1 MTVATESK
9 EASEKKV
16 SKTGI
21 KDRMRLSER
30 SFRETGRYDGI
41 AELTHKKQD
50 PLRYES
56 VHSRLRSLVVSAR
69 ETSKRISASPGIRE
83 VGESVVALYTPEG
96 DSIVLSMG
104 IMVHVHTMSRFIKWM
119 LENDYEIDPG
129 IRPGDI
135 FANNDAYIGN
145 VQTPDVM
152 DVVPIFYDGE
162 LVGWAGAVCHELEV
176 GGVTPGGDVYLA
188 QERYTEGLFVCAEKV
203 GENDQLRRDYLIRVE
218 RNVRTPIYWILDEK
232 AKVSACLEIREKVLE
247 IIRDLGAQYYK
258 QATKELIEEGRR
270 SHLERMKLMTVPGRY
285 RGATFFGH
293 LYKGK
298 PGVLPMADKDLLVP
312 IPVDLT
318 IDRQGMMSLDFEG
331 TGPWG
336 FNANNC
342 CDAAMEGGFFVSLTQ
357 FMDYDGKVNDGAW
370 LTTKMNLPPGTWTNP
385 GRISVATACSWALLL
400 PAFGTFQRLF
410 SRAFLARGFKEEIF
424 VGQVNTPFFEGGG
437 VSQYGTWFGGSNFEL
452 ASGGSGARAILDG
465 LDHGY
470 AGWNPEADMGNAEIW
485 ELSLPILYL
494 GRQIWPDSAGAGKF
508 RGGSGFTST
517 YMIHGTP
524 MFMLTTAIHSGR
536 VFDNG
541 GMCGGYPAP
550 TAIYH
555 YAVRDTN
562 LKKLIEEQKPLPHY
576 EGVDPRDPD
585 VFRLV
590 EGDKEFTEGG
600 YIGRPFKS
608 YDLFEHF
615 YNSGGG
621 YGDILERDPKLVLED
636 VENGYVTRRAAAEV
650 YGVVIRD
657 DEKSRHPVLD
667 SEATRDRRD
676 AMRAERRAK
685 AIPVREWLEKERSR
699 VERGEFV
706 PEVREAYRESMRLS
720 QSWAREFREF
730 WSLPESFEF

>member
-1 MTVATESK
+1 MITATIDK
-9 EASEKKV
+9 EATG
-16 SKTGI
+16 SKGSKIGI
-21 KDRMRLSER
+21 KDQTLLSER
-30 SFRETGRYDGI
+30 QFRETGFYDGI
-41 AELTHKKQD
+41 RELTLKKKD

-69 ETSKRISASPGIRE
+69 ETSKRISASPGVRE

-119 LENDYEIDPG
+119 IENDYEIDPG

-152 DVVPIFYDGE
+152 DVIPIFYDGE

-203 GENDQLRRDYLIRVE
+203 GANDELRRDYLLRVE
-218 RNVRTPIYWILDEK
+218 RNVRSPIYWILDEK
-232 AKVSACLEIREKVLE
+232 AKVSACLEIREKLLE
-247 IIRDLGAQYYK
+247 IIRDVGVGYYK

-312 IPVDLT
+312 IPVELT
-318 IDRQGMMSLDFEG
+318 IDHEGTMSLDFDG

-342 CDAAMEGGFFVSLTQ
+342 CAAAMEGGFFVSLTQ

-370 LTTKMNLPPGTWTNP
+370 LATKMNLPPGTWTNP
-385 GRISVATACSWALLL
+385 GRINVATACSWALLL
-400 PAFGTFQRLF
+400 PAFGTFQRLL

-437 VSQYGTWFGGSNFEL
+437 MSQYGTWFGGSNFEL

-465 LDHGY
+465 LDHAY

-562 LKKLIEEQKPLPHY
+562 LKQLIEEQKPLPHY

-636 VENGYVTRRAAAEV
+636 VENGYVTHRAAAEV
-650 YGVVIRD
+650 YGAVIHK
-657 DEKSRHPVLD
+657 DEKSRRLVLEN
-667 SEATRDRRD
+667 EATRDRRD
-676 AMRAERRAK
+676 ALRAERRAK
-685 AIPVREWLEKERSR
+685 AVSVKQWLEKERSR
-699 VERGEFV
+699 IEKGEFI
-706 PEVREAYRESMRLS
+706 PEVLEAYRESMRLS
-720 QSWAREFREF
+720 PRWAREFREF
-730 WSLPESFEF
+730 WSLPESFAF

>member
-247 IIRDLGAQYYK
+247 IIRDVGAQYYK

-657 DEKSRHPVLD
+657 DEKSRRPVLD

-720 QSWAREFREF
+720 QNWAREFREF
-730 WSLPESFEF
+730 WSLTESFEF

>member
-1 MTVATESK
+1 MATATANKEAIESK
-9 EASEKKV
+9 ELKNK
-16 SKTGI
+16 I
-21 KDRMRLSER
+21 KDQMRSSER
-30 SFRETGRYDGI
+30 RFRETGLYDGI
-41 AELTHKKQD
+41 KELTLKKKD

-119 LENDYEIDPG
+119 IENDYELDPG
-129 IRPGDI
+129 VRPGDI

-152 DVVPIFYDGE
+152 DVIPIFYNEE

-203 GENDQLRRDYLIRVE
+203 GANDQLRRDYLLRVE

-247 IIRDLGAQYYK
+247 IIRDVGVEYYK

-312 IPVDLT
+312 IPVELT
-318 IDRQGMMSLDFEG
+318 IDHHGMMSLDFEG

-342 CDAAMEGGFFVSLTQ
+342 CEAAMEGGFFVSLTQ

-385 GRISVATACSWALLL
+385 GRMNVATACSWALLL
-400 PAFGTFQRLF
+400 PAFGTFQRLL

-437 VSQYGTWFGGSNFEL
+437 MSQYGTWFGGSNFEL

-465 LDHGY
+465 LDHAY

-576 EGVDPRDPD
+576 EGVDPRDAD

-615 YNSGGG
+615 YSSGGG

-636 VENGYVTRRAAAEV
+636 LENGYVTRRAAEEV
-650 YGVVIRD
+650 YGVVISH
-657 DEKSRHPVLD
+657 DEKSRRLVLD
-667 SEATRDRRD
+667 GEATRDHRD
-676 AMRAERRAK
+676 ALRAERRAK
-685 AIPVREWLEKERSR
+685 AIPVKQWIEKERSR
-699 VERGEFV
+699 IEKGEFI
-706 PEVREAYRESMRLS
+706 PEVKEAYRESMRLS
-720 QSWAREFREF
+720 EKWAREFRDF

>member
-1 MTVATESK
+1 MTMAMASK
-9 EASEKKV
+9 EAGENKI
-16 SKTGI
+16 SKTVI

-30 SFRETGRYDGI
+30 RFRETGCYDGI

-152 DVVPIFYDGE
+152 DVVPIFSDGE
-162 LVGWAGAVCHELEV
+162 VVGWAGAVCHELEV

-203 GENDQLRRDYLIRVE
+203 GQNDQLRRDYLLRVE

-247 IIRDLGAQYYK
+247 IIRDVGVEYYK

-576 EGVDPRDPD
+576 EGVNPRDPD
-585 VFRLV
+585 VFRLI

-615 YNSGGG
+615 YSSGGG

-650 YGVVIRD
+650 YGVVMRD
-657 DEKSRHPVLD
+657 DEKLRRPVLD
-667 SEATRDRRD
+667 SEATRDRRE
-676 AMRAERRAK
+676 ALRAERRAK
-685 AIPVREWLEKERSR
+685 TIPVREWLEKERSR

-706 PEVREAYRESMRLS
+706 LEVREAYRESMRLS

>member
-1 MTVATESK
+1 MITATADK
-9 EASEKKV
+9 EAIG
-16 SKTGI
+16 SKRSKNEI

-30 SFRETGRYDGI
+30 RFLETGFYDGI
-41 AELTHKKQD
+41 EELTLKKND

-119 LENDYEIDPG
+119 LENNYEIDPG
-129 IRPGDI
+129 IRAGDI

-247 IIRDLGAQYYK
+247 IIRDVGAQYYK

-452 ASGGSGARAILDG
+452 ASGGSGARGILDG

-517 YMIHGTP
+517 YMIHRTP

-650 YGVVIRD
+650 YGVVMRD
-657 DEKSRHPVLD
+657 DEKSRRPVLD

-676 AMRAERRAK
+676 ALRAERRAK
-685 AIPVREWLEKERSR
+685 AIPVREWLEKEKSR

-720 QSWAREFREF
+720 QGWAREFREF

>member
-21 KDRMRLSER
+21 KDQMRLSER

-41 AELTHKKQD
+41 AELAHKKQD

-247 IIRDLGAQYYK
+247 IIRDVGAQYYK

-285 RGATFFGH
+285 RGATFDG
-293 LYKGK
+293 
-298 PGVLPMADKDLLVP
+298 
-312 IPVDLT
+312 
-318 IDRQGMMSLDFEG
+318 RQGPARADPGRSD
-331 TGPWG
+331 
-336 FNANNC
+336 
-342 CDAAMEGGFFVSLTQ
+342 DR
-357 FMDYDGKVNDGAW
+357 
-370 LTTKMNLPPGTWTNP
+370 PPGHD
-385 GRISVATACSWALLL
+385 VA
-400 PAFGTFQRLF
+400 RL
-410 SRAFLARGFKEEIF
+410 RRNRP
-424 VGQVNTPFFEGGG
+424 VG
-437 VSQYGTWFGGSNFEL
+437 L
-452 ASGGSGARAILDG
+452 
-465 LDHGY
+465 
-470 AGWNPEADMGNAEIW
+470 
-485 ELSLPILYL
+485 
-494 GRQIWPDSAGAGKF
+494 
-508 RGGSGFTST
+508 
-517 YMIHGTP
+517 
-524 MFMLTTAIHSGR
+524 
-536 VFDNG
+536 
-541 GMCGGYPAP
+541 
-550 TAIYH
+550 
-555 YAVRDTN
+555 
-562 LKKLIEEQKPLPHY
+562 
-576 EGVDPRDPD
+576 
-585 VFRLV
+585 
-590 EGDKEFTEGG
+590 
-600 YIGRPFKS
+600 
-608 YDLFEHF
+608 
-615 YNSGGG
+615 
-621 YGDILERDPKLVLED
+621 
-636 VENGYVTRRAAAEV
+636 
-650 YGVVIRD
+650 
-657 DEKSRHPVLD
+657 
-667 SEATRDRRD
+667 
-676 AMRAERRAK
+676 
-685 AIPVREWLEKERSR
+685 
-699 VERGEFV
+699 
-706 PEVREAYRESMRLS
+706 
-720 QSWAREFREF
+720 
-730 WSLPESFEF
+730 

>member
-1 MTVATESK
+1 MITATAEKEAIESK
-9 EASEKKV
+9 RSNNE
-16 SKTGI
+16 I

-30 SFRETGRYDGI
+30 RFRETGLYDGI
-41 AELTHKKQD
+41 GDLTLKKKD

-119 LENDYEIDPG
+119 IENDYEIDPG

-152 DVVPIFYDGE
+152 DVIPIFYDGE
-162 LVGWAGAVCHELEV
+162 IVGWAGAVCHELEV
-176 GGVTPGGDVYLA
+176 GGVTAGGDVYLA

-203 GENDQLRRDYLIRVE
+203 GANDQLRRDYLLRVE

-247 IIRDLGAQYYK
+247 IIRDIGVEYYK
-258 QATKELIEEGRR
+258 QVTKELIEEGRR

-298 PGVLPMADKDLLVP
+298 PGVLPMADNDLLVP
-312 IPVDLT
+312 IPVELT
-318 IDRQGMMSLDFEG
+318 IDRDGMMSLDFEG

-336 FNANNC
+336 FNSNNC
-342 CDAAMEGGFFVSLTQ
+342 CEAAMEGGFFVSLTQ

-400 PAFGTFQRLF
+400 PAFGTFQRLL

-437 VSQYGTWFGGSNFEL
+437 MSQYGSWFGGSNFEL

-541 GMCGGYPAP
+541 GLCGGYPAP

-576 EGVDPRDPD
+576 EGIDPRDPD

-650 YGVVIRD
+650 YGVVIRE
-657 DEKSRHPVLD
+657 DEKSRRLVLEN
-667 SEATRDRRD
+667 EATRDRRD
-676 AMRAERRAK
+676 ALRAERRAN
-685 AIPVREWLEKERSR
+685 AIPVRQWIEKERSR
-699 VERGEFV
+699 IEIGEFV
-706 PEVREAYRESMRLS
+706 PEIREAYRESMRLS
-720 QSWAREFREF
+720 KKWAREFRDF